1 MANITLPDI
10 KKSLDFN
17 DGSLQW
23 VLTAYSIMVSNS
35 RSRKAR
41 ELLDTMDPTG
51 LCIQSIDLKLISLYS
66 TVGSLW
72 LEAAFVTCLSRK

>member
-35 RSRKAR
+35 DSRETKQLPDNPTSLSASN
-41 ELLDTMDPTG
+41 LL
-51 LCIQSIDLKLISLYS
+51 IKI
-66 TVGSLW
+66 
-72 LEAAFVTCLSRK
+72 